1 MKYSFAL
8 PVMVALILASC
19 TDDEPAAPAP
29 DASVPSDAGSPEA
42 APTDAGGSL
51 DASDAGIAPVEVA
64 SGIYVTSKVGELSL
78 PLDAPDGTLAKI
90 IGRSYV
96 RGVSLQFNW
105 ADLEPTEGVYVDIVV
120 QAVTAARKLAAAA
133 GKALTVKVH
142 LRNGLPPAWIV
153 PDGAAGDAGALPFV
167 FTTRLGFRALGQV
180 NPKNARKVDVTFI
193 PTEAAY
199 LARAEANI
207 AEFGR
212 QLELAD
218 PNADLVRI
226 VQVAGPSSESGGTM
240 RLTPRDKFPRNGTV
254 DGWGFGWTFPK
265 HLEAWKAMGPFMA
278 KVPAYQKRQW
288 TFDLTHQQPRDETS
302 FGLTTADQMSVTD
315 ALVSAHPRGKAGVRL
330 MNEGASA
337 QTNTPDY
344 ALDGGAPT
352 TCNWSANNFDDP
364 VNLPETVIASWPGHE
379 WQIQTPSD
387 AASNFP
393 RFELA
398 RVTLFGD
405 PKASAPTRLQHTT
418 FVEIHDTQALDDAKN
433 LVDGTRG
440 SDWYTC
446 FDSMLRKYASA
457 GITLSEADRSFW
469 TTQPS
474 LAAMSCQAYPAPPP
488 ATTCAP

>member
-278 KVPAYQKRQW
+278 KIPAYQKRQW

-344 ALDGGAPT
+344 ALDGSAPT
-352 TCNWSANNFDDP
+352 TCDLRRDP
-364 VNLPETVIASWPGHE
+364 RRAGARRRQGARLP
-379 WQIQTPSD
+379 
-387 AASNFP
+387 
-393 RFELA
+393 
-398 RVTLFGD
+398 
-405 PKASAPTRLQHTT
+405 
-418 FVEIHDTQALDDAKN
+418 
-433 LVDGTRG
+433 
-440 SDWYTC
+440 
-446 FDSMLRKYASA
+446 LR
-457 GITLSEADRSFW
+457 
-469 TTQPS
+469 
-474 LAAMSCQAYPAPPP
+474 
-488 ATTCAP
+488 